1 MDISVVVPTF
11 NRRKIVTRTL
21 ETLFAQSAP
30 AAAYEV
36 IVVVDGSTD
45 GIADVLRQLRPA
57 CRFRIIEQENRGPS
71 AARNTG
77 YRAAETGLVLFLD
90 DDMFCDRGLVAA
102 HIAAHRVLGRRVAFG
117 ALFLS
122 ADSPPSLATEC
133 FQREIGAFY
142 LERKRNPGLE
152 WQIANCVFSN
162 ASLPRALLAE
172 FGGFDET
179 FRMREDLELGIRLFR
194 AGVQPLYIGNA
205 IAYQYLEK
213 SSADLIRD
221 AEAFAAADVRLAR
234 KHPQAAVKGQL
245 NWLAQ
250 EPTWKQ
256 FLRRMAAA
264 APGVA
269 DFFLAPLC
277 ACGAACIRA
286 AALRNLGVRA
296 LQMRRRIHWYHRA
309 LELGW
314 RPSEVKTG
322 DGD

>member
-1 MDISVVVPTF
+1 MTTCSATAASSP
-11 NRRKIVTRTL
+11 RTSPRIGCSAGASRSERSFSAQTAPQAL
-21 ETLFAQSAP
+21 RQSA
-30 AAAYEV
+30 
-36 IVVVDGSTD
+36 
-45 GIADVLRQLRPA
+45 
-57 CRFRIIEQENRGPS
+57 
-71 AARNTG
+71 
-77 YRAAETGLVLFLD
+77 
-90 DDMFCDRGLVAA
+90 
-102 HIAAHRVLGRRVAFG
+102 
-117 ALFLS
+117 
-122 ADSPPSLATEC
+122 